1 MCIGFPISPKEH
13 ELRRALLP
21 QQVAQLAHPEKCLF
35 ERGYGRVLGI
45 SDDAYRATGATIT
58 SQDEVL
64 ACPTIV
70 EPKIGDAPYLH
81 TLAPHTTIFGW
92 VHAEE
97 NPSIAQ
103 ALIDRTL
110 TAYAWEHMHE
120 EGRHV
125 FWRNN
130 QLAGEAAVLHAYL
143 RYGKMPYETNVA
155 VIGRGETAVGAVR
168 VLQGLGAHV
177 TIYRRT
183 TEQLLRDELDQYDVV
198 VNCVLWDLDRDDH
211 ILSRDDVARMKPG
224 SMIVDVSCD
233 EEGGVETSRPTTIE
247 APVYTV
253 EHVIHYVV
261 DHTPSIMYKTAT
273 GAISEAVAPYVDQIL
288 TSQLS
293 DVLKQALIADN
304 GHVIVDVEGLTD
316 ASK

>member
-13 ELRRALLP
+13 EHRRALLP
-21 QQVAQLAHPEKCLF
+21 QQVAELSHPENCVF
-35 ERGYGRVLGI
+35 ELGYGRVLGI
-45 SDDAYRATGATIT
+45 SDDAYREAGARMAP
-58 SQDEVL
+58 QDQVL
-64 ACPTIV
+64 SCPTIV

-81 TLAPHTTIFGW
+81 TLVPRTTIFGW

-97 NPSIAQ
+97 NPEIAQ
-103 ALIDRTL
+103 TLIDRKL

-120 EGRHV
+120 DGRHI

-130 QLAGEAAVLHAYL
+130 QLAGESAVLHAYL

-198 VNCVLWDLDRDDH
+198 VNCVLWDLDRQDH
-211 ILSRDDVARMKPG
+211 ILSREDVARMKPG

-233 EEGGVETSRPTTIE
+233 AEGGVETSRPTTIE
-247 APVYTV
+247 TPIYTE
-253 EHVIHYVV
+253 EHVVHYVV

-273 GAISEAVAPYVDQIL
+273 TAISEAAAPYVDQL
-288 TSQLS
+288 LRSEPS
-293 DVLKQALIADN
+293 DVLNQARIAED
-304 GHVIVDVEGLTD
+304 GKLFVEVEGLADT
-316 ASK
+316 AK